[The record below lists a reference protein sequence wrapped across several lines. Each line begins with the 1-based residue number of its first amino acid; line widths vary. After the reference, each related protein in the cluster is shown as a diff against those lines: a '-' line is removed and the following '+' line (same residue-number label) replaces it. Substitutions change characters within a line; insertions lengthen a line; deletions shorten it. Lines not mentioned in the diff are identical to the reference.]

1 MAVAMDA
8 EIKLKKQFM
17 REPFDLERKSAERQI
32 LEAISDYN
40 NHQNLVDICDGVCLG
55 KEHRLQTEKDM
66 YYDLSYNEQTIHQS
80 ILVFEKDNS
89 DRERGD
95 RFNPHSPTNLQDRED
110 SLENTT
116 NIFEEE
122 NDSEDNNAQ
131 SDSFLRRIANYFNTN
146 KSRR

>member
-1 MAVAMDA
+1 
-8 EIKLKKQFM
+8 
-17 REPFDLERKSAERQI
+17 
-32 LEAISDYN
+32 
-40 NHQNLVDICDGVCLG
+40 VDVCNGVCLG

-80 ILVFEKDNS
+80 ILIFEKDNS
-89 DRERGD
+89 DRGRGD

-110 SLENTT
+110 SLENPT

-131 SDSFLRRIANYFNTN
+131 SDSFLRRIANYFSIN